1 MTLSALENNQNVDV
15 KSMPKLSTLN
25 GHDATLTIGSTV
37 YYAIETQNTL
47 GSLTTNTIKTVQYQ
61 TVQANQNIT
70 IKPVV
75 SGDDQV
81 TLTIEVSISDF
92 LPNSNT
98 SGPPNIATSQFKSI
112 IRVKNGEMVVL
123 GGLERIEKST
133 ATTGLPIFSRI
144 PVLKWLFSNNT
155 CLLYTSPSPRD

>member
-1 MTLSALENNQNVDV
+1 
-15 KSMPKLSTLN
+15 
-25 GHDATLTIGSTV
+25 
-37 YYAIETQNTL
+37 
-47 GSLTTNTIKTVQYQ
+47 IKTVQYQ

-98 SGPPNIATSQFKSI
+98 TGPPNIGTSQFKSI
-112 IRVKNGEMVVL
+112 IRVRNGEMVVL
-123 GGLERIEKST
+123 GGLERIEKSI
-133 ATTGLPIFSRI
+133 TTSGLPLLSRI
-144 PVLKWLFSNNT
+144 PVLRWLFSSNT
-155 CLLYTSPSPRD
+155 KAKTKTISIVFIKPTIIY